1 MSAVR
6 LSVLSVCS
14 SDYERYLR
22 LCISG
27 AKVLIE
33 WQSFKL
39 NTAEKKLRNLFLE
52 TAVFMSDGDKEDRF
66 YDLQVQSVGSIQC
79 QFIAKCVTLLLKR
92 LLQGFLYEA
101 ILQGKLG

>member
-33 WQSFKL
+33 W
-39 NTAEKKLRNLFLE
+39 
-52 TAVFMSDGDKEDRF
+52 
-66 YDLQVQSVGSIQC
+66 
-79 QFIAKCVTLLLKR
+79 
-92 LLQGFLYEA
+92 
-101 ILQGKLG
+101 